1 MESINTSSNCQV
13 SVFLVLDMSRRKNE
27 YVTARALSSSCHAV
41 SNCYPALMLSQH
53 KAITAVTKRGTGT
66 WDVGRGTWDAG
77 TWGRGTRGR
86 GNSGT
91 WGLGDVVRED
101 FETRRRAGIR
111 GRDKQITPDFC
122 AELVKYSFFE
132 GQM

>member
-13 SVFLVLDMSRRKNE
+13 SVFLILDMSRRKNE

-66 WDVGRGTWDAG
+66 WDVGRGTWDVGRGDVGTWDAGTRGLGDVG
-77 TWGRGTRGR
+77 TWGRGTRGLR
-86 GNSGT
+86 NS
-91 WGLGDVVRED
+91 
-101 FETRRRAGIR
+101 ETRGDSR
-111 GRDKQITPDFC
+111 T
-122 AELVKYSFFE
+122 
-132 GQM
+132 